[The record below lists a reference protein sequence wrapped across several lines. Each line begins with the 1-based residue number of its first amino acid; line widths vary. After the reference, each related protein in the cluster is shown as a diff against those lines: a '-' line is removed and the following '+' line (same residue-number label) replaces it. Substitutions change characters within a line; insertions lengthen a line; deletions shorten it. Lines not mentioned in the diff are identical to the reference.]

1 MDLLVY
7 NVFYKFLAAMT
18 SAKKGFL
25 ASLEFLLGF
34 HVHWIVYLQHFIE
47 IILKHLLVLWDDGK
61 PSKNPDVLI
70 SGPIGK
76 KVENLHGK
84 SKIEIDGK
92 EVEVENLQP
101 FVDIGENYAFEK

>member
-1 MDLLVY
+1 
-7 NVFYKFLAAMT
+7 MT

-25 ASLEFLLGF
+25 ASLEYLLGF
-34 HVHWIVYLQHFIE
+34 HIHWIVYLQHFLE

-61 PSKNPDVLI
+61 PSKNPDVLM

-84 SKIEIDGK
+84 SKEEINGV
-92 EVEVENLQP
+92 EIEVENLKP
-101 FVDIGENYAFEK
+101 FVDIGEKYAFKK

>member
-1 MDLLVY
+1 M
-7 NVFYKFLAAMT
+7 
-18 SAKKGFL
+18 
-25 ASLEFLLGF
+25 
-34 HVHWIVYLQHFIE
+34 QHFLE

-101 FVDIGENYAFEK
+101 FVDIGIY

>member
-1 MDLLVY
+1 
-7 NVFYKFLAAMT
+7 MT
-18 SAKKGFL
+18 SAKVGFL

-34 HVHWIVYLQHFIE
+34 HIHWIVYLQHFLE

-61 PSKNPDVLI
+61 PSKNPDVLM

-84 SKIEIDGK
+84 TKEEINGV
-92 EVEVENLQP
+92 EVEVENLKP
-101 FVDIGENYAFEK
+101 FVDIGEKYAFKK

>member
-1 MDLLVY
+1 
-7 NVFYKFLAAMT
+7 MT

-34 HVHWIVYLQHFIE
+34 HIHWIVYLQHLIE

-70 SGPIGK
+70 SGPVGK

-84 SKIEIDGK
+84 SKVEVNGI
-92 EVEVENLQP
+92 EVEVDNLQP
-101 FVDIGENYAFEK
+101 FVNIGNFVHFLDI